1 MPQCGTISLM
11 FVFIN
16 TTASSCHLDKT
27 TGAIPNA
34 VKVQAGVFHLY
45 LNAWLNMVNKLAIK
59 SFHNKKVL
67 VS

>member
-11 FVFIN
+11 FVFRN

-27 TGAIPNA
+27 TSAILTA
-34 VKVQAGVFHLY
+34 IKVQAGVFQLY
-45 LNAWLNMVNKLAIK
+45 LNAWLNMVNKVAIK

-67 VS
+67 DS